1 MEALSQSDTTLASWV
16 QPVWTTLQDLGID
29 PLPVFFEAGI
39 DPKLVND
46 PLSRIPL
53 TSMYQLWE
61 SLQHT
66 TQDNAIAL
74 KVAKRVTPA
83 TFYAVGVS
91 AMASRNVHE
100 LVGRIV
106 KYSQFISDGV
116 SFECNRID
124 ENLYRLKMNLQ
135 HNMFHPISNETL
147 FAAFFYVS
155 KLYLNWTLPA
165 VKVSFTHA
173 DRGAENEFNG
183 FFNCLVS
190 YGQNE
195 NALYFNKADIKRF
208 PMANPALASANDL
221 IVEQQIARFE
231 DNNKHCLITR
241 IRDLIESNFST
252 ENVTSKWVAD
262 HLHMSE
268 RNMQTQLKQQGTSYQ
283 KLLDEWRM
291 NKAKEWL
298 LNKRSV
304 SEIAWEL
311 GFNEVSS
318 FSRAFKRWTGY
329 SPSTFL
335 QSEKMD

>member
-1 MEALSQSDTTLASWV
+1 MEALSQSETTLASWV
-16 QPVWTTLQDLGID
+16 QPVWTTLQDLNMD
-29 PLPVFFEAGI
+29 PLPIFCDAGI

-53 TSMYQLWE
+53 ASMYRLWE
-61 SLQHT
+61 SLARA
-66 TQDNAIAL
+66 TQDQAIAL

-100 LVGRIV
+100 LVERIV
-106 KYSQFISDGV
+106 KYSQFMSDGV
-116 SFECNRID
+116 SFECSRVD
-124 ENLYRLKMNLQ
+124 ENLFRLKLNLSQ
-135 HNMFHPISNETL
+135 NMYHPVSNETL

-155 KLYLNWTLPA
+155 KHYLNWTLPA
-165 VKVSFTHA
+165 VKVSFSHS
-173 DRGAENEFNG
+173 DRGVSNEFNG
-183 FFNCLVS
+183 YFNCLVS
-190 YGQNE
+190 FDQHE

-231 DNNKHCLITR
+231 DDQKHCLVSR
-241 IRDLIESNFST
+241 VRELIETSFDT
-252 ENVTSKWVAD
+252 ETVTSKWVAD

-268 RNMQTQLKQQGTSYQ
+268 RNMQTQLKQSGTSYQ

-298 LNKRSV
+298 LDKKSV

-335 QSEKMD
+335 QSGNTA